1 MTAGASAPEV
11 LVRELVERLR
21 ALGVA
26 RVTALEGIEEHV
38 QFPLPRGLTGA
49 SA

>member
-1 MTAGASAPEV
+1 MDTLAI
-11 LVRELVERLR
+11 
-21 ALGVA
+21 
-26 RVTALEGIEEHV
+26 VTALEGIEEHV